1 MTLIRRK
8 PVYNAFPALFDDAF
22 FKDFFE
28 PQSKGLAVNSK
39 TIPAVNI
46 LEAED
51 AFNIEVAAPG
61 LVKENFSITVDE
73 DVLTIASEVKNENE
87 ETDKKGKFTKR
98 EFSYQS
104 FKRSFTLDEDSVET
118 EKITAT
124 YENGV
129 LHVNIPKKAKNEEVK
144 VAKTIAV
151 N

>member
-8 PVYNAFPALFDDAF
+8 PIYNAFPALFDDAF